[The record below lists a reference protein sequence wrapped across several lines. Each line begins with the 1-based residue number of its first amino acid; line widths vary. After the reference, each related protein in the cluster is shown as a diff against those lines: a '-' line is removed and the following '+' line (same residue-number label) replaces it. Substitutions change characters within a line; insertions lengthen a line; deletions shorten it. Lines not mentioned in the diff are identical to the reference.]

1 MDGEADLLP
10 WLRNVSDYP
19 RPGILYTDVTGVL
32 LRPELTARFVARTH
46 HHYAEGVDKVLA
58 VESMGFLLGGM
69 LGHAMGKPVVIS
81 RKERKILPGSVTA
94 RASNSYKAERVGL
107 SRESVR
113 PGERVLIVDDV
124 LGTGS
129 TFLSM
134 AKLVEALGGVVAGGA
149 HLLRLSFLE
158 QRPGVGAYSHFFFA
172 DLDRQ
177 RFEGL
182 ETVRVPPSGVLGRVR
197 ALARALRA

>member
-1 MDGEADLLP
+1 MDGASELLP
-10 WLRNVSDYP
+10 LLRNVSDYP
-19 RPGILYTDVTGVL
+19 RPGILYTDITGVL
-32 LRPELTARFVARTH
+32 QKPELTARFVARTH
-46 HHYAEGVDKVLA
+46 ERYAEGVDKVLA

-94 RASNSYKAERVGL
+94 RASNSYKAEQVGL

-124 LGTGS
+124 MGTGS
-129 TFLSM
+129 TFLGM
-134 AKLVEALGGVVAGGA
+134 ARLVEALGGVVAGSA
-149 HLLRLSFLE
+149 HLLRLSFV
-158 QRPGVGAYSHFFFA
+158 QPKSGVEAYPHFFFA
-172 DLDRQ
+172 ELDRR

-182 ETVRVPPSGVLGRVR
+182 ETLRAPPRGVLGRVR
-197 ALARALRA
+197 ALARALRP